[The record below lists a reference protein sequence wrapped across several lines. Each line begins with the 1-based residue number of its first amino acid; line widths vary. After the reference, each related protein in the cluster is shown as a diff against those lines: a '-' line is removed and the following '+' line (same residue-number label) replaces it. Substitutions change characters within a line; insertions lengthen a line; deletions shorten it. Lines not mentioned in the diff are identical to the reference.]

1 MPKKTH
7 EPPTIEVVASHIS
20 ELPSLE
26 ICDAGGPGPADLPDS
41 LFAFLELHAPACLEL
56 RAQTTRNSDEK
67 RNRWRNAGQ
76 ALRCETDTDPH
87 LLAQGIAELAR
98 HLCAEPDINR
108 VRFVAR
114 CDESPRRRHSG
125 HYVLTP
131 TGLEEPERG
140 HRGASGR
147 EDYNDIR
154 THARADS
161 RAMMAI
167 VIESAQAV
175 QSMTATMG
183 DALAK
188 IWETQAANARSHNE
202 SYAQVEIAKL
212 EHAARAQEVAAE
224 SDRTDRLL
232 GVLSQVAPAI
242 AAHVKTG
249 GDEAAT
255 LRAMT
260 PATETTADD
269 TTHGPITSELCS
281 ILAELGEDGIQ
292 TLAGVAGSD
301 LWNPIWSA
309 ANDDKDKTAQEA
321 AITKGL
327 RAVKAH
333 IDGMTGEEKSRAIG
347 ELMSLGAP
355 ALALHALISKA

>member
-188 IWETQAANARSHNE
+188 IWE
-202 SYAQVEIAKL
+202 
-212 EHAARAQEVAAE
+212 HAARAQEVAAE